1 MWNEIFFKNILKSKH
16 VCLLL
21 PLLLQDRLPRRRHAT
36 PLPAD
41 VHPLVHQALDPPHA
55 VPLQQSLSP
64 IVVVFLMNL
73 NLLVLAERSWRVQ
86 FITMHVWHP
95 VVQTF
100 FCVTRV
106 IHGAAVILSVVLWG
120 KLAQLAVVGWIPQ

>member
-1 MWNEIFFKNILKSKH
+1 MSVYYYRPFSKIDFLDAATRRLFQLMCTHSCIGLWIL
-16 VCLLL
+16 LTQYLF
-21 PLLLQDRLPRRRHAT
+21 RN
-36 PLPAD
+36 
-41 VHPLVHQALDPPHA
+41 
-55 VPLQQSLSP
+55 LSP

-86 FITMHVWHP
+86 FLTMHVWHP

-120 KLAQLAVVGWIPQ
+120 KLAQLAVAGWIPQ